1 MRIGSYSFGR
11 MEVGGRTYE
20 NDLIVYPD
28 RVEPGWWRKEGHSL
42 APEDLKSVVD
52 HAPDIL
58 IIGTGD
64 QGRMAVPPETV
75 SFLREKDIKVVSG
88 PTGKMCRVF
97 NEEMEK
103 NRKAA
108 GAFHLT
114 C

>member
-1 MRIGSYSFGR
+1 MRIESYSFGR
-11 MEVGGRTYE
+11 MKIDGSIYE

-28 RVEPGWWRKEGHSL
+28 RVEPEWWRAEGHSL
-42 APEDLKSVVD
+42 SPEDLKSVVD

-64 QGRMAVPPETV
+64 QGRMTVPAETE
-75 SFLREKDIKVVSG
+75 SFLREKGITVISG
-88 PTGKMCRVF
+88 LTEKMSRVF
-97 NEEMEK
+97 NEK
-103 NRKAA
+103 INQNVKVA